1 MKPDADHLLRM
12 LAGRLLTH
20 VMPAIRTEYTQ
31 SNIALVSLLM
41 MAAAEDFDRAAA
53 RLIEEN
59 RQMRRIFADAAAIVS
74 DLNLKQRLETAA
86 KTIDEDFRV
95 SALESANQPMR
106 SLLIDL
112 HAHIENLEG
121 EDAEE
126 MNDAIWVELAESAKR
141 RSYMIWPM

>member
-20 VMPAIRTEYTQ
+20 IMPEVATEYTQ

-59 RQMRRIFADAAAIVS
+59 RQMRRIFVDATTVVS
-74 DLNLKQRLETAA
+74 DSNLKQRLEEAA
-86 KTIDEDFRV
+86 ELVDEDFRV
-95 SALESANQPMR
+95 SALESGNQPMR

-112 HAHIENLEG
+112 HAHIESLGG
-121 EDAEE
+121 EDARKID
-126 MNDAIWVELAESAKR
+126 DAIWGELAESAKR
-141 RSYMIWPM
+141 RSYMVWPL

>member
-20 VMPAIRTEYTQ
+20 VMPAISAEYVQ

-59 RQMRRIFADAAAIVS
+59 RQMQRIFADATAMVS
-74 DLNLKQRLETAA
+74 DLDLKRRLEKAA
-86 KTIDEDFRV
+86 GMVDEDFRV

-112 HAHIENLEG
+112 HAHIESLEG
-121 EDAEE
+121 EDAKKID
-126 MNDAIWVELAESAKR
+126 DAIWIELAESAKR
-141 RSYMIWPM
+141 RSYMIWPV